1 MSIVNYGRRGVCGSR
16 SNISR
21 ITSKALCDICR
32 YCCVRAELAFIRSA
46 NDNDCLARMSFD
58 RRKSTQITLS
68 RNMTH
73 SSQVW
78 PSLSATCK
86 RHASFPRAV
95 NTVGTAPWNASPTFA
110 DANGLLRG
118 KRRRRLR
125 KSTRKP
131 AQIAARAC
139 RSAARKVVAWRRP
152 TRVYPQSAH
161 SYLLNCADRELDAAV
176 SQLDWRGEIGG

>member
-32 YCCVRAELAFIRSA
+32 YCCVRSELAFIRSA
-46 NDNDCLARMSFD
+46 KDNVCLARMSFD

-73 SSQVW
+73 SSHVGRLYRQR
-78 PSLSATCK
+78 AI
-86 RHASFPRAV
+86 AMPR
-95 NTVGTAPWNASPTFA
+95 SPERLI
-110 DANGLLRG
+110 LLEQPLETRPDVRG
-118 KRRRRLR
+118 CER
-125 KSTRKP
+125 
-131 AQIAARAC
+131 IAARQGKTASAPIDQRASPNC
-139 RSAARKVVAWRRP
+139 CPRRRSAARKVAAWRRP